1 MGEIVYENVSKSYNE
16 KTIIKNFNLNIYK
29 GEFLTIIGA
38 SGCGK
43 TTLMKMINGL
53 VLPDKGRILVNGKDI
68 SQVDIIELR
77 RGIGYAIQ
85 GNVLFP
91 HMNVYENI
99 SYVPKLLKLD
109 RSEIDDIVDNMLEL
123 VNLPAD
129 AKKKYPNELSG
140 GQKQRVGIARALAA
154 NHKIILMD
162 EPFGALDAITRNQI
176 QKELKEI
183 HKKIGATIVFITHD
197 ISEAI
202 KLGTRVLVLENG
214 EIQQISTPE
223 EIISSPQTDYVKSLI
238 EAARL

>member
-16 KTIIKNFNLNIYK
+16 KTIIKNFNLNIHK

>member
-16 KTIIKNFNLNIYK
+16 KTIIKNFNLNIHK

-53 VLPDKGRILVNGKDI
+53 VLPDKGKILVNGKDI

>member
-1 MGEIVYENVSKSYNE
+1 MGQIIYENVSKSYNE
-16 KTIIKNFNLNIYK
+16 KTIIKDFNLNIHK

-53 VLPDKGRILVNGKDI
+53 IQPDKGRILVNGKDI

-109 RSEIDDIVDNMLEL
+109 KSEIDDIVDNMLEL

-176 QKELKEI
+176 QKELKDI

-202 KLGTRVLVLENG
+202 RLGTRVLVLENG

-223 EIISSPQTDYVKSLI
+223 EIISSPQTDYVKNLI
-238 EAARL
+238 EVARL